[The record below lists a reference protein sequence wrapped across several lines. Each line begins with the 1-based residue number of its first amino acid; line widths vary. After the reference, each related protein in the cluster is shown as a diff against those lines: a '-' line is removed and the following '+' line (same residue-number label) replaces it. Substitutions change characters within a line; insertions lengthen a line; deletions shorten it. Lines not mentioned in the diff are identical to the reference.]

1 MLWRLFQG
9 SIVVGFLMWNAGAQ
23 WTPNPLV
30 PAVLGLIAAELLT
43 AGISKLLDWRRRLVP
58 MLVSHPADDQVGDDR
73 LRLRV
78 AGGELRDLPKLP
90 HRLR

>member
-1 MLWRLFQG
+1 MLWILFQ
-9 SIVVGFLMWNAGAQ
+9 SAIVIGFITWNAVDH

-30 PAVLGLIAAELLT
+30 PGVAGVIVACLATDILT
-43 AGISKLLDWRRRLVP
+43 RLLDWRRRLFPV
-58 MLVSHPADDQVGDDR
+58 LVSDPAHDQVGDDR

-90 HRLR
+90 NRLR